1 MSEVVAELVEFVL
14 KTKNEGCLS
23 GVQVLRSLAKLMHEE
38 CIQH

>member
-23 GVQVLRSLAKLMHEE
+23 GVKFLSW
-38 CIQH
+38 